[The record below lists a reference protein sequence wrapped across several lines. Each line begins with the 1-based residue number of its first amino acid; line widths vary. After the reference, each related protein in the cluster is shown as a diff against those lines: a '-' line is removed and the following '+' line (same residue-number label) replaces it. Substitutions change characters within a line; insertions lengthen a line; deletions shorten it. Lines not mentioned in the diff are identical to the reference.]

1 MTDARSII
9 SETSI
14 TDHPIGNI
22 NIFDDTDEL
31 ELQQRVE
38 HLE

>member
-9 SETSI
+9 SETS
-14 TDHPIGNI
+14 TVEQHFGNA
-22 NIFDDTDEL
+22 NIFDDNEEF